1 MDRLTENSTKKDS
14 KENNQSWT
22 GSWKKKFNNCSI
34 EVYSLL
40 AEPTTSK
47 TLKYKPI
54 YRPIDLNNPFPD
66 RNAGVNWY
74 EWYKIPNNKKR
85 LEESYSK
92 LQYQIT
98 LDIQTVAK
106 IKNYNSNHNYLDW
119 DGINSDGESNFID
132 TYFSTKRENLGDGS

>member
-1 MDRLTENSTKKDS
+1 M
-14 KENNQSWT
+14 
-22 GSWKKKFNNCSI
+22 
-34 EVYSLL
+34 
-40 AEPTTSK
+40 
-47 TLKYKPI
+47 KYKPI

-98 LDIQTVAK
+98 LDNQTVVK
-106 IKNYNSNHNYLDW
+106 IKNYNSSHNYLDW
-119 DGINSDGESNFID
+119 DGINSDGESKFID
-132 TYFSTKRENLGDGS
+132 TYFTTKRQNIVGDDS